1 MGNTLSWMAGPL
13 ARRTA
18 RPWKEVSTMSL
29 RQGFVTLAHDEAVH
43 FRDLCRRLGLRPK
56 TGYPW
61 VRPLRQA
68 GPAALADRSRRP
80 HHSPGRTAAAAE
92 QAGLPPPAP
101 PPPPGG
107 RKPPAPPQAPGPAPP
122 PAPPPPPPL

>member
-43 FRDLCRRLGLRPK
+43 FRDLCRRFGLRPK
-56 TGYPW
+56 AGYPW

-80 HHSPGRTAAAAE
+80 HHSPGRAAA
-92 QAGLPPPAP
+92 PARRAARPTRGP
-101 PPPPGG
+101 PPPPRGA
-107 RKPPAPPQAPGPAPP
+107 PARAP
-122 PAPPPPPPL
+122 